1 MFSDTHIL
9 STILFTPLFGAAVVA
24 LLPQRL
30 AHVRRWVAS
39 VAGLLGIFV
48 SLPLLWRFR
57 EGDLHQFQF
66 VQDLPWM
73 PSLGAR
79 YTVGIDGISVL
90 MIMLTVLMAAIAI
103 CSSWAGATKRE
114 REYYALLLVLET
126 GALGVFMSLDMVLF
140 YFFWSIVLIPM
151 YILIGVWGSERRLQA
166 SMKMLLYSLV
176 GSVVMLFAILA
187 VFTSAHTFSMQSI
200 LESPAPLFSLRVQ
213 KWLFWGFFVA
223 FAIRTPMFPFH
234 SWLIDAQEQAP
245 AAVSAMLAGVF
256 VQMGTYGFLRF
267 SLPMFPEASMRYRT
281 PMIWLSLIAIVYCA
295 LICLMEKNLKRLLA
309 YFSVAYLGFC
319 TLGIF
324 ASTQLGLKGS
334 LIQQLNHGISFGA
347 LLLIAGML
355 YARRKT
361 ARISDFGGLAKPI
374 PNLAGAFF
382 IFILSVIGIPLLNGF
397 VGEFAILRGAFD
409 VRWQWAAWAT
419 IGLILGAAA
428 MIWLYQR
435 VMLGRTTNY
444 LNENLP
450 DLRWH
455 EYATLTPLLAL
466 AFWIGIYPA
475 PIFRV
480 LNQPVQEIVERY
492 NPAFYAPQNA
502 TDTQSPR
509 QLAPGATVSAKNI
522 SADTAER
529 NK

>member
-1 MFSDTHIL
+1 
-9 STILFTPLFGAAVVA
+9 
-24 LLPQRL
+24 
-30 AHVRRWVAS
+30 
-39 VAGLLGIFV
+39 
-48 SLPLLWRFR
+48 
-57 EGDLHQFQF
+57 
-66 VQDLPWM
+66 
-73 PSLGAR
+73 
-79 YTVGIDGISVL
+79 
-90 MIMLTVLMAAIAI
+90 
-103 CSSWAGATKRE
+103 
-114 REYYALLLVLET
+114 
-126 GALGVFMSLDMVLF
+126 
-140 YFFWSIVLIPM
+140 
-151 YILIGVWGSERRLQA
+151 
-166 SMKMLLYSLV
+166 
-176 GSVVMLFAILA
+176 
-187 VFTSAHTFSMQSI
+187 
-200 LESPAPLFSLRVQ
+200 LRAQ
-213 KWLFWGFFVA
+213 KWLFWGFFLA

-234 SWLIDAQEQAP
+234 AWVIDAQEQAP
-245 AAVSAMLAGVF
+245 AGVSAMLAGVF
-256 VQMGTYGFLRF
+256 VQMGMYGFLRF

-281 PMIWLSLIAIVYCA
+281 PMIWLSLIAIVYCS
-295 LICLMEKNLKRLLA
+295 LICLMEKNLKRLIA

-324 ASTQLGLKGS
+324 ASTPLGLKGS

-409 VRWQWAAWAT
+409 VRWQWPAWAA

-475 PIFRV
+475 PIFRI
-480 LNQPVQEIVERY
+480 LNQPVREIVERY
-492 NPAFYAPQNA
+492 NLAYYAPQNA
-502 TDTQSPR
+502 IDTQSPHP
-509 QLAPGATVSAKNI
+509 LAQGATASAKNVN
-522 SADTAER
+522 ADPVR
-529 NK
+529 GNN